1 MGIIIVG
8 AGEIGYHIA
17 RKLTGERRDVTLIEA
32 SRQRLQQIQDQF
44 DARFLEGNGA
54 SPALLK
60 EAGID
65 AAEMVIAVSDQDEV
79 NLVACLMAHLAS
91 SEPLKIARVRNP
103 DYVGHEYQVGGE
115 GFEFV
120 NLFINP
126 EFEAAARIASI
137 LSTPGAVDYVEF
149 AGGRIKFIGFKVPEN
164 SSFDGM
170 KLMDFSRMAR
180 DERPLIATIVRK
192 GRVRIPSGADSIL
205 AGDVLYF
212 ATTDEQL
219 PGLQNLL
226 EVKHRTLREVM
237 IYGASATGFY
247 LAQMLEKQDVR
258 VKLIDPDPALC
269 AKMADRLAKTTVLCG
284 EGMDVELLTQENI
297 RRMDVFV
304 ALTKDEENNVL
315 STLLAKSKGVP
326 LGVSLTNRSD
336 YAKLVSEIGI
346 DVAVSPQLAAVSRI
360 LQHLRRGK
368 VLSVEELRPGAEG
381 IEFEALE
388 TSEAI
393 GVPLM
398 DLGLP
403 RGALV
408 VGILR
413 NGDVLIP
420 DGHNEILPGDRVV
433 IFVTEKNVRKVE
445 KLFSVKLEY
454 Y

>member
-17 RKLTGERRDVTLIEA
+17 RKLTGERHDVTLIEA
-32 SRQRLQQIQDQF
+32 DRHRLAQIRDQL
-44 DARFLEGNGA
+44 DAQFLEGNGA

-60 EAGID
+60 AAGID

-79 NLVACLMAHLAS
+79 NLMACLMAHLAS
-91 SEPLKIARVRNP
+91 SEPVKIARVRNP
-103 DYVGHEYQVGGE
+103 DYAGHEYRVGGE

-126 EFEAAARIASI
+126 EYEAAARIARI

-149 AGGRIKFIGFKVPEN
+149 AEGHIKFIGFKVPEN
-164 SSFDGM
+164 SSLDGM
-170 KLMDFSRMAR
+170 KLLDFGSLAR
-180 DERPLIATIVRK
+180 EERPLIATIVRK
-192 GRVRIPSGADSIL
+192 GRVRIPSGADTIL

-212 ATTDEQL
+212 VTTDEQL
-219 PGLQNLL
+219 PRLQNLL
-226 EVKHRTLREVM
+226 DVKRRSLREVM

-247 LAQMLEKQDVR
+247 LAQMLEKMDVG
-258 VKLIDPDPALC
+258 VKLIDPDPDRC
-269 AKMADRLAKTTVLCG
+269 AQMAERLSKTTVLCG
-284 EGMDVELLTQENI
+284 EGMDVDLLGQENI
-297 RRMDVFV
+297 ARMDAFV
-304 ALTKDEENNVL
+304 ALTKDEEDNVL
-315 STLLAKSKGVP
+315 STLLAKSKGVRM
-326 LGVSLTNRSD
+326 GVSLTNRSD

-346 DVAVSPQLAAVSRI
+346 DVAISPQLAAVSRI
-360 LQHLRRGK
+360 LQHLRKGK

-388 TSEAI
+388 TSDAI
-393 GVPLM
+393 GVPLK

-408 VGILR
+408 VAILR

-420 DGHNEILPGDRVV
+420 GGFDDIHPGDRVV
-433 IFVTEKNVRKVE
+433 IFATGQTIRKVE